1 MDLEID
7 LLAVLLAT
15 VAHQALGF
23 LWYGLLFSGTWLRAM
38 GKSKEDIG
46 QGGGPD
52 ATVAIGA
59 LLSLVSALGIA
70 LLLTLADDP
79 TVADGIAVGAV
90 CGVAF
95 AAASTFMIGIYEQK
109 KMTLVTLFSGYQIVG
124 FVIMGAII
132 GAMQ

>member
-52 ATVAIGA
+52 ATVATGA

-79 TVADGIAVGAV
+79 TVSDGIAVGAV

-109 KMTLVTLFSGYQIVG
+109 KMILVTLFSGYQIAG

>member
-1 MDLEID
+1 MDFEID
-7 LLAVLLAT
+7 PLAVLLAT

-38 GKSKEDIG
+38 GKSREDIS
-46 QGGGPD
+46 QGSGPD
-52 ATVAIGA
+52 ATMAIGA

-70 LLLTLADDP
+70 LLLTLVDDP
-79 TVADGIAVGAV
+79 TVADGVAVGAV

-109 KMTLVTLFSGYQIVG
+109 KTILATLYSGYQIVG

>member
-79 TVADGIAVGAV
+79 TVSDGIAVGAV

-109 KMTLVTLFSGYQIVG
+109 KMILVTLFSGYQIAG